1 MRECKRYLRL
11 GFCLMLLATALT
23 ANAQKKQKK
32 HKQVNYQELIDSLTC
47 VSDSIEDVNKKLQSE
62 IDKTKEALG
71 LLQAKRQLA
80 EDRILLMDAIRL
92 LNRPYNRNEVSRVIK
107 DLQRKSGLSDKQQTD
122 VNEKIELLKSYSI
135 GMKCLYEIMTRYR
148 QHAETV
154 LSQSDHEDEVTLITE
169 HHKDEVDRMK
179 IIPYLNKVY
188 GEWQKATKANAVN
201 RRAETVPEVE
211 TDFLKLCR
219 DMGIAR

>member
-1 MRECKRYLRL
+1 MRINKTYLRL
-11 GFCLMLLATALT
+11 GICLMLLTTVLT
-23 ANAQKKQKK
+23 VNAQKK
-32 HKQVNYQELIDSLTC
+32 HKQINYQEMIDSLTC
-47 VSDSIEDVNKKLQSE
+47 VSDSIKKENSRLQSE
-62 IDKTKEALG
+62 IKKASEALG

-154 LSQSDHEDEVTLITE
+154 LSKSDHEDEVTLITE
-169 HHKDEVDRMK
+169 RYKDEVARMK
-179 IIPYLNKVY
+179 AIPYLNKVY
-188 GEWQKATKANAVN
+188 GEWQTATKNNAVN
-201 RRAETVPEVE
+201 RRAQTVPEVE

-219 DMGIAR
+219 DTGIAR

>member
-1 MRECKRYLRL
+1 
-11 GFCLMLLATALT
+11 MLLATALT

-32 HKQVNYQELIDSLTC
+32 HKQINYQEMIDSLTW
-47 VSDSIEDVNKKLQSE
+47 VSDSIKNENSRLQSE
-62 IDKTKEALG
+62 IDKTNKALD

-80 EDRILLMDAIRL
+80 EDRILLMDAVRL

-154 LSQSDHEDEVTLITE
+154 LSKSDHEDEVTLITE
-169 HHKDEVDRMK
+169 RYKDEVARMK
-179 IIPYLNKVY
+179 AIPYLNKVY
-188 GEWQKATKANAVN
+188 GEWQTATKNNAVN
-201 RRAETVPEVE
+201 RRAQTVPEVE

>member
-1 MRECKRYLRL
+1 
-11 GFCLMLLATALT
+11 MLLATALT

-32 HKQVNYQELIDSLTC
+32 HKQINYQEMIDSLTW
-47 VSDSIEDVNKKLQSE
+47 VSDSIKNENSRLQSE
-62 IDKTKEALG
+62 IKKASEALG

-154 LSQSDHEDEVTLITE
+154 LSKSDHEDEVTLITE
-169 HHKDEVDRMK
+169 RYKDEVARMK
-179 IIPYLNKVY
+179 AIPYLNKVY
-188 GEWQKATKANAVN
+188 GEWQTATKNNAVN
-201 RRAETVPEVE
+201 RRAQTVPEVE

-219 DMGIAR
+219 DTGIAR

>member
-1 MRECKRYLRL
+1 
-11 GFCLMLLATALT
+11 MLLATALT
-23 ANAQKKQKK
+23 ANAQKKPKK
-32 HKQVNYQELIDSLTC
+32 HKQINYQEMIDSLTW
-47 VSDSIEDVNKKLQSE
+47 VSDSIENENSRLQSE

-154 LSQSDHEDEVTLITE
+154 LSKSDHEDEVTLITE
-169 HHKDEVDRMK
+169 RYKDEVARMK
-179 IIPYLNKVY
+179 AIPYLNKVY
-188 GEWQKATKANAVN
+188 AEWQTATKNNAVN
-201 RRAETVPEVE
+201 RRAQTVPEVE
-211 TDFLKLCR
+211 TDFLNLCK
-219 DMGIAR
+219 DTGIVR

>member
-1 MRECKRYLRL
+1 
-11 GFCLMLLATALT
+11 MLLATALT

-32 HKQVNYQELIDSLTC
+32 HKQINYQEMIDSLTW
-47 VSDSIEDVNKKLQSE
+47 VSDSIENENSRLQSE

-154 LSQSDHEDEVTLITE
+154 LSKSDHEDEVTLITE
-169 HHKDEVDRMK
+169 RYKDEVARMK
-179 IIPYLNKVY
+179 AIPYLNKVY

-201 RRAETVPEVE
+201 RQAQTVPDVE
-211 TDFLKLCR
+211 ADFLKLCR
-219 DMGIAR
+219 DTGIAR